1 MVADGPL
8 EAGAARSAP
17 HVRVAIDRSVLATN
31 ARTAQSTSLDLKA
44 TMREFAVSKTWR
56 EDMPR
61 KTTLAALWSIGLA
74 ATATPAIAADV
85 TPQRLVNARSE
96 PQNWLMIH
104 HDYDNSRHSSLKEIN
119 RDTVKNLELKYTFSI
134 GGRSTGGI
142 MRGKEESTPLVDD
155 GYMYVTDTWS
165 RVMKFDVRSGTEAIP
180 LWRYD
185 PKIRVSRTTRGL
197 AMYGNNVFL
206 STYDAR
212 LIALSRDS
220 GEVVWEVQAAA
231 PTDPKTGTPS
241 KTQAFSG
248 APLAIKT
255 AGGRELLVQGESTG
269 GSLGTR
275 SWIGGFDIKT
285 GELAWRT
292 FTIPAPGEPG
302 SETWKDNHNAWRIGG
317 ASVWQTAS
325 YDPATNLLY
334 FGTGDA
340 FPTFDPEYRPGDNL
354 YTASTLAVDADTG
367 KIVWFF
373 QETPNEHWDFDTP
386 SPKMLYEVNLNG
398 ETRKVVANF
407 SRNGYYY
414 TLDRNNDQF
423 IRADQYQEKVTWTKG
438 IDPKT
443 GRPLDYDPASDVQRY
458 AGLGQRRGKPGQEAC
473 PWYNGSPTFFPPTF
487 DARRMIAYVSGAEGC
502 SGGTIVQT
510 PMDDKK
516 DWVGLRMCCQEQG
529 RATAHGALWALDV
542 RTGKIVGK
550 TQYPAPNQSGML
562 STDGDLVF
570 TGHSTGRFSAYDADT
585 VKELWSFSL
594 GTPITAP
601 PMTFGVGGKQYVAV
615 VAGGDA

>member
-1 MVADGPL
+1 
-8 EAGAARSAP
+8 
-17 HVRVAIDRSVLATN
+17 
-31 ARTAQSTSLDLKA
+31 
-44 TMREFAVSKTWR
+44 
-56 EDMPR
+56 MPR
-61 KTTLAALWSIGLA
+61 KTIVTVLSSFSLAVVA
-74 ATATPAIAADV
+74 APAIAADV
-85 TPQRLVNARSE
+85 TPQRLMHAASE

-119 RDTVKNLELKYTFSI
+119 RDTIKNLRLKYTFSI
-134 GGRSTGGI
+134 GGRSTGGT

-212 LIALSRDS
+212 IIALDRDT

-231 PTDPKTGTPS
+231 PMDPKTGTPS

-248 APLAIKT
+248 APLTIKT
-255 AGGRELLVQGESTG
+255 AGGRELVIQGESTG

-275 SWIGGFDIKT
+275 SWVGGFDVKT
-285 GELAWRT
+285 GALVWRT

-354 YTASTLAVDADTG
+354 YTASTLALDADTG

-386 SPKMLYEVNLNG
+386 SPKMLYETNING
-398 ETRKVVANF
+398 EIRKVVANF
-407 SRNGYYY
+407 SRNGFYY
-414 TLDRNNDQF
+414 TLDRANGQF
-423 IRADQYQEKVTWTKG
+423 LRADQYQEKVTWTKG

-443 GRPLDYDPASDVQRY
+443 GKPLDYDPASDVQRY
-458 AGLGQRRGKPGQEAC
+458 AGLGQRRGKPGQESC

-487 DARRMIAYVSGAEGC
+487 DAKRMIAYVSGAEGC

-510 PMDDKK
+510 PMDEQK

-550 TQYPAPNQSGML
+550 TTYPIPNQSGML

-585 VKELWSFSL
+585 IKEVWGFSL

-601 PMTFGVGGKQYVAV
+601 PMTFSTGGRQYVAV
-615 VAGGDA
+615 VAGGDAGLRGAVLYQPSSFVAVFGLQ